1 MPMIST
7 SFAIAIGLCLLGV
20 GLMLW
25 AYLNP
30 KWQRADAYDQ
40 RECRADALIPFSL
53 GVMLFLAGLIA
64 TVVGVVQAVFG
75 AWA

>member
-30 KWQRADAYDQ
+30 KWQHADAY
-40 RECRADALIPFSL
+40 EVMKYTL